1 MRPKVALHIAWR
13 YLWAKKGH
21 NAIQIVSGVSAVA
34 VAVVTAAM
42 ICVLSVLNGFGQVVE
57 TMFSDFDP
65 DLKVLPAEGKYF
77 STETPAFDS
86 LRTLSAVSVFSEVV
100 EETALVEYAG
110 KQIPAQLKGVDSCYQ
125 QLNHIDSILI
135 EGSFS
140 VFDGAFERTVMGQG
154 LAAQLGVG
162 AFFQSGLH
170 LYAPCRNKKVNLLRP
185 DQSFTSETCFM
196 AGVFAVNQ
204 LKYDEHYMLVSI
216 ELAQRL
222 FSYAPHEV
230 SAVELKLTPTAA
242 LKSTQQEVQRILGD
256 RYRVLNRYEQQED
269 FFRVLRVEKLL
280 TTLLMVFI
288 LLIASFNLVGSLTML
303 IIDKRRDIEI
313 LRDLGASSTDIHTV
327 FLYEGWMISAL
338 GAVGGVVMGTMLCL
352 VQQHFGI
359 IKLGNGSEYILSAYP
374 VSLQWMDVAGVLMVV
389 LLLGFIA
396 AWIPAR
402 QLLHPKSFRHEA

>member
-1 MRPKVALHIAWR
+1 
-13 YLWAKKGH
+13 
-21 NAIQIVSGVSAVA
+21 
-34 VAVVTAAM
+34 
-42 ICVLSVLNGFGQVVE
+42 
-57 TMFSDFDP
+57 
-65 DLKVLPAEGKYF
+65 
-77 STETPAFDS
+77 
-86 LRTLSAVSVFSEVV
+86 
-100 EETALVEYAG
+100 
-110 KQIPAQLKGVDSCYQ
+110 
-125 QLNHIDSILI
+125 
-135 EGSFS
+135 
-140 VFDGAFERTVMGQG
+140 
-154 LAAQLGVG
+154 
-162 AFFQSGLH
+162 
-170 LYAPCRNKKVNLLRP
+170 
-185 DQSFTSETCFM
+185 M

-222 FSYAPHEV
+222 FAYAPHEV
-230 SAVELKLTPTAA
+230 SAVELKLTPTAS
-242 LKSTQQEVQRILGD
+242 LKNTQQEVQHILAD

-313 LRDLGASSTDIHTV
+313 LRDLGASSADIHTV

-338 GAVGGVVMGTMLCL
+338 GAVGGVVMGTILCL

-402 QLLHPKSFRHEA
+402 QLLHPKSFRHEV